1 MTAERRYGGRAV
13 RAAQWITGVVAA
25 AMLLTARPPARP
37 PALSA
42 QEPTPAPAA
51 AAAQQP
57 TGPQL
62 IDRIVAIVGDRAILL
77 SEVDEKINE
86 ARQQGLQVPQD
97 SAQVEALRRQMLSN
111 AIDEELVYQQ
121 ARHDTS
127 ISVTDAEV
135 QAAVDEQARSVRN
148 QFHSDAEY
156 RTALQG
162 AGLTPEEYR
171 RRLTDEQRRTAF
183 VQRYVAHQRQEGKLR
198 PGTVSETEMRAFF
211 NEMKTA
217 GRIGRLPPSITF
229 RQVVISPR
237 PSTAER
243 AAAFA
248 RADSVRLAIERGAD
262 FSEMARRFSDDPT
275 TKANGGDLG
284 WFRRGQMVRQFEE
297 AAFALRPNVPSPVV
311 QTEYGYHIIMVDR
324 VQTGQVKA
332 RHILFAP
339 AVSDS
344 ERATARRIA
353 DSVAVLLGAGVSADT
368 LAKLYSDSGE
378 AVSVGPADRSQLPAG
393 YSQAL
398 ATAAVGQVIGPTP
411 LNPEAPERP
420 RYLVAKITDVQP
432 EREPT
437 FEDKREEVRSALLDQ
452 RGLAHLLEDLRKRT
466 YVSVRL

>member
-1 MTAERRYGGRAV
+1 MRAVRRYGGRAV
-13 RAAQWITGVVAA
+13 REALRIAGVAA
-25 AMLLTARPPARP
+25 ATLLLTAGPPFRPTALFGQQPA
-37 PALSA
+37 
-42 QEPTPAPAA
+42 APAA
-51 AAAQQP
+51 QS
-57 TGPQL
+57 GPQL
-62 IDRIVAIVGDRAILL
+62 IDRVVAVVGDRAILL

-86 ARQQGLQVPQD
+86 ARSQGLQVPQD
-97 SAQVEALRRQMLSN
+97 STQLTTLRRQMLSN
-111 AIDEELVYQQ
+111 VIDEELVYQQ

-127 ISVTDAEV
+127 ITVTDAEV
-135 QAAVDEQARSVRN
+135 QGAVEEQVRSVRA
-148 QFHSDAEY
+148 QFHSDAEF

-162 AGLTPEEYR
+162 AGWGTPDEYR
-171 RRLTDEQRRTAF
+171 RYLTDQSRRSAF
-183 VQRYVAHQRQEGKLR
+183 GRRYIEHARQEGRIR
-198 PGTVSETEMRAFF
+198 PGTVSEAEMRRFF
-211 NEMKTA
+211 DELKAT
-217 GRIGRLPPSITF
+217 GRVGRLPPSITF

-237 PSTAER
+237 PSVAER

-275 TKANGGDLG
+275 SKANGGDLG

-297 AAFALRPNVPSPVV
+297 AAFQLRPNVPSPVV

-324 VQTGQVKA
+324 IQTGQVKA

-344 ERATARRIA
+344 ERAAARRIA
-353 DSVAVLLGAGVSADT
+353 DSVVVLLRAGVSADT
-368 LAKLYSDSGE
+368 LARLYGDSGE
-378 AVSVGPADRSQLPAG
+378 SVVVGPADRTQLPPG

-398 ATAAVGQVIGPTP
+398 ATATVGQIIGPTA
-411 LNPEAPERP
+411 LNPETPERP
-420 RYLVAKITDVQP
+420 RLLVATVTDVQP

-452 RGLAHLLEDLRKRT
+452 RGLEHLLEDLKKRT

>member
-1 MTAERRYGGRAV
+1 M
-13 RAAQWITGVVAA
+13 
-25 AMLLTARPPARP
+25 
-37 PALSA
+37 
-42 QEPTPAPAA
+42 
-51 AAAQQP
+51 
-57 TGPQL
+57 
-62 IDRIVAIVGDRAILL
+62 
-77 SEVDEKINE
+77 DEKISE

-97 SAQVEALRRQMLSN
+97 SAQVAALRRQMLSN

-127 ISVTDAEV
+127 ITVTDAEV
-135 QAAVDEQARSVRN
+135 QTAVDEQARSVRA
-148 QFHSDAEY
+148 QFHTEAEY
-156 RTALQG
+156 RTALQS

-171 RRLTDEQRRTAF
+171 RRLTDEQRRAAF

-211 NEMKTA
+211 DEMKAT
-217 GRIGRLPPSITF
+217 GRVGRLPPSITF

-237 PSTAER
+237 PSVAER
-243 AAAFA
+243 ATAFA
-248 RADSVRLAIERGAD
+248 RADSVRAAIERGAD

-275 TKANGGDLG
+275 TKVNGGDLG

-297 AAFALRPNVPSPVV
+297 AAFQLRPNIPSPVV

-324 VQTGQVKA
+324 IQTGQVKA

-344 ERATARRIA
+344 ERASARRIA
-353 DSVAVLLGAGVSADT
+353 DSVAVLLGAGASADS
-368 LAKLYSDSGE
+368 LARLYSDSGE
-378 AVSVGPADRSQLPAG
+378 AVSVGPADRNQLPPG

-398 ATAAVGQVIGPTP
+398 ATATAGQVVGPAV
-411 LNPEAPERP
+411 LNPETPERP
-420 RYLVAKITDVQP
+420 RYLVAKITDVQA

-437 FEDKREEVRSALLDQ
+437 FEDKREEVHAALLDQ
-452 RGLAHLLEDLRKRT
+452 RGLQHLLEDLRKRT

>member
-1 MTAERRYGGRAV
+1 MRAVAGVLALLSVGMTAR
-13 RAAQWITGVVAA
+13 
-25 AMLLTARPPARP
+25 
-37 PALSA
+37 LSA
-42 QEPTPAPAA
+42 QQPAPDTAHA
-51 AAAQQP
+51 
-57 TGPQL
+57 PQL

-97 SAQVEALRRQMLSN
+97 SAQIELLRRQMLSN

-121 ARHDTS
+121 ARRDTT

-135 QAAVDEQARSVRN
+135 QTAVDEQARSVRA
-148 QFHSDAEY
+148 QFHSEAEY
-156 RTALQG
+156 RAALQG

-183 VQRYVAHQRQEGKLR
+183 VQRYVSHQRQEGKLR
-198 PGTVSETEMRAFF
+198 PGTVSEAEMRTFF
-211 NEMKTA
+211 NEMKAA
-217 GRIGRLPPSITF
+217 GRLGRLPPSITF
-229 RQVVISPR
+229 RQVLISSR
-237 PSTAER
+237 SSVAER

-248 RADSVRLAIERGAD
+248 RADSVRVAIERGAD
-262 FSEMARRFSDDPT
+262 FSDMARRFSDDPT

-284 WFRRGQMVRQFEE
+284 WFRRGQMVRPFEE
-297 AAFALRPNVPSPVV
+297 AAFGLRPNTPSPVV

-344 ERATARRIA
+344 ERMAAHRIA
-353 DSVAVLLGAGVSADT
+353 DSVAVLLRAGVSADT
-368 LAKLYSDSGE
+368 LAKLYGDSGE
-378 AVSVGPADRSQLPAG
+378 SVVVGPADRTQLPPG

-398 ATAAVGQVIGPTP
+398 ATATAGEIIGPAVLDPETP
-411 LNPEAPERP
+411 DRP
-420 RYLVAKITDVQP
+420 RYLVAKVSDAQA

-437 FEDKREEVRSALLDQ
+437 FEDKREDVRSALLDQ
-452 RGLAHLLEDLRKRT
+452 RGLQHLLEDLRKQT